1 MYKRLAQQIGCLIE
15 HASGV
20 HRLEGVGYGGCTPS
34 LSKVCVREKRERTG
48 RDEEV
53 MFIFCYIFTNT
64 DVTKSLVNQT

>member
-1 MYKRLAQQIGCLIE
+1 MEVAP
-15 HASGV
+15 
-20 HRLEGVGYGGCTPS
+20 PS

>member
-1 MYKRLAQQIGCLIE
+1 MEVAPPLFQK
-15 HASGV
+15 
-20 HRLEGVGYGGCTPS
+20 
-34 LSKVCVREKRERTG
+34 CVREKRERTG

>member
-1 MYKRLAQQIGCLIE
+1 MEVAPPLFQK
-15 HASGV
+15 
-20 HRLEGVGYGGCTPS
+20 
-34 LSKVCVREKRERTG
+34 CVRERRERERTG